1 MVYPTQKILRLFYY
15 IIKSKNV
22 NKNTIKSDEAMQNYA
37 FCYAFCID
45 KAKNIYLIL
54 LFFLIRLTNLEK

>member
-15 IIKSKNV
+15 IIKAKNV

-45 KAKNIYLIL
+45 KAKIYI
-54 LFFLIRLTNLEK
+54 